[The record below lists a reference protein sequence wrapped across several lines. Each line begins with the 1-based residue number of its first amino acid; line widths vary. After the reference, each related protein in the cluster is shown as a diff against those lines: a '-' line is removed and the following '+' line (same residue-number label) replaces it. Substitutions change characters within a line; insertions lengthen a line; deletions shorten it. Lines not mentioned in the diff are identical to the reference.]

1 MTGIR
6 GGLAIMTGI
15 RVGLGTF
22 LAVPSSE
29 MQSVD
34 RVCCSEFRPSG
45 C

>member
-6 GGLAIMTGI
+6 GGLAIMTGT

-29 MQSVD
+29 MQSVE
-34 RVCCSEFRPSG
+34 RLCCSALRPSG